1 MTAQEVVDELKTLG
15 KPSIKKV
22 LINHGACEPF
32 FGVSVEDLKKLQ
44 KRIKKDHALAL
55 ELYETGI
62 SDAMYLAGLIVDD
75 ARMTKKDLNRWV
87 KAASWSM
94 LSEFTVPWVASE
106 GPHGWEMGLEWI
118 ESKTETIAA
127 AGWSTLGA
135 VLKMKPDDELDMAK
149 IGELLDSVAETIH
162 DQPNR
167 VRLQMNGFVID
178 VGSYVAALT
187 DRSLEVADSI
197 GLVKVDM
204 GRTEC
209 KVPGA
214 RVYRKGPSGRKTRQ
228 EAEDGQVLS

>member
-1 MTAQEVVDELKTLG
+1 MTALDVVDELRTLG

-32 FGVSVEDLKKLQ
+32 FGVSIEDLKELQ

-106 GPHGWEMGLEWI
+106 GQHGWEMGLEWI

-135 VLKMKPDDELDMAK
+135 VLKIKPDAELDLGK
-149 IGELLDSVAETIH
+149 IGELLDRVAETIH

-167 VRLQMNGFVID
+167 VRLQMNGCVID
-178 VGSYVAALT
+178 VGSFVAALT
-187 DRSLEVADSI
+187 DRSLEVADKI

-204 GRTEC
+204 GMTPRRRIEML
-209 KVPGA
+209 PW
-214 RVYRKGPSGRKTRQ
+214 S
-228 EAEDGQVLS
+228 